1 MKTCSNASFK
11 ILQEQE
17 PVPQKETPFSK
28 TPGPDVGPQIKQP
41 WENLSM
47 NSTVVST
54 IKYFVFSHT
63 NYSSGYHRLH
73 L

>member
-1 MKTCSNASFK
+1 MKMCSNASFK

-28 TPGPDVGPQIKQP
+28 TPGPHVGPQIKQP

-47 NSTVVST
+47 DSTVVST
-54 IKYFVFSHT
+54 ISLSVI
-63 NYSSGYHRLH
+63 
-73 L
+73 